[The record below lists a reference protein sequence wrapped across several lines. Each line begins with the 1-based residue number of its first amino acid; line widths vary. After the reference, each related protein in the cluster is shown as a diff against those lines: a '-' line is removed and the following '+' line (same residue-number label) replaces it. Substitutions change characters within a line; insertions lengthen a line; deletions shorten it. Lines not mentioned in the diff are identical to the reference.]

1 MAKILVIDDDKMV
14 CEALID
20 VIGDMGHEIT
30 YSLTLKDGLDL
41 AVKNIFDI
49 IFLDVRL
56 PDGNGLDTLPRF
68 RETPSSPEVIIIT
81 GKGDPDG
88 AELAVKTGAWDY
100 IEKPLSV
107 KQITLPLVRALQYRK
122 ERTAGKSKPIL
133 QPQNIIGNSP
143 RMKRS
148 LDLLAQAADS
158 EANVLIT
165 GETGTGKELFARA
178 THDNSLR
185 KNNNFVVVDCA
196 VLPKTLAESTLFG
209 YEKGAYT
216 GADKNQTGLIKQAD
230 KGTLF
235 LDEIAEL
242 PLSIQRVFLRVLEGK
257 RFRPVGSRKEVS
269 SNFRLI
275 SATHRN
281 LDDLVE
287 SEKFRHDLL
296 FRIRSI
302 NIDLPPL
309 RERSGDVKDLTIK
322 YINTLC
328 IRYGIETKGYSTDFM
343 ETLLEYGWPGNVR
356 ELINALEKAISA
368 AGDAPTLFSMH
379 LPPHIRVQVAR
390 SSVSSSLQNRT
401 EPAYSVSRNKKP
413 VAYPK
418 LRDIID
424 LTEQQ
429 YLQEVVIHAEGNIK
443 EICRISGLSRS
454 RLYGRLKKYDIS
466 RK

>member
-1 MAKILVIDDDKMV
+1 MANILVIDDDKMI

-20 VIGDMGHEIT
+20 VIGDMGHET
-30 YSLTLKDGLDL
+30 ACALTLKDGLDL
-41 AVKNIFDI
+41 VSNQIFDI

-56 PDGNGLDTLPRF
+56 PDGNGLDTLPIF
-68 RETPSSPEVIIIT
+68 RESPSSPEVIIIT

-107 KQITLPLVRALQYRK
+107 KRITLPLVRALQYRK
-122 ERTAGKSKPIL
+122 ERTAGKSKPVL
-133 QPQNIIGNSP
+133 KPMNIIGNSP

-196 VLPKTLAESTLFG
+196 VLPETLAESTLFG

-216 GADKNQTGLIKQAD
+216 GADKNQSGLIKQAD

-257 RFRPVGSRKEVS
+257 RFRPVGSREEVN

-287 SEKFRHDLL
+287 SGKFRHDLL

-309 RERSGDVKDLTIK
+309 KERFGDVKDLTIK
-322 YINTLC
+322 YISKLC
-328 IRYGIETKGYSTDFM
+328 NRYEIETKGYSTDFM

-390 SSVSSSLQNRT
+390 SSVSSSPQPDYSINRT
-401 EPAYSVSRNKKP
+401 KKP
-413 VAYPK
+413 VTYPK

-429 YLQEVVIHAEGNIK
+429 YLQEVAIHAAGNIK